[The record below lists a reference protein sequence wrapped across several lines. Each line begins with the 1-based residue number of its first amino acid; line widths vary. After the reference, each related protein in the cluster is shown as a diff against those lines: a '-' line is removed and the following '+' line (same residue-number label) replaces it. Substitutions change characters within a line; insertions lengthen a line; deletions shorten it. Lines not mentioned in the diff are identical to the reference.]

1 MKVPYGE
8 ELATHTGP
16 ESCVYIRKGMDEA
29 LTGGV
34 RAGLLSRERCCK
46 LWGAD
51 VVLKSGRQHWLYRY
65 REMRSGPAWSKTSST
80 YVSSLH
86 GNREV
91 PCLAL
96 MVSSK
101 ARAENPKG
109 ARQR

>member
-8 ELATHTGP
+8 GVAIHTGP
-16 ESCVYIRKGMDEA
+16 ESCVYIRKGIGEA

-34 RAGLLSRERCCK
+34 RAGLLSRERYCK
-46 LWGAD
+46 LQGAD
-51 VVLKSGRQHWLYRY
+51 VVPYSGRHYQPYRY
-65 REMRSGPAWSKTSST
+65 REMRVDPAWSKTPST

-91 PCLAL
+91 PRLAL
-96 MVSSK
+96 REVGEV
-101 ARAENPKG
+101 RAVNPKG